1 MNEYQRYG
9 DYSQQGQKESEGAGV
24 GSMITFLLIGA
35 GIGAAVA
42 LLLAPNSGADLRDGI
57 SRRFRRTVD
66 NVSARTRDLRE
77 RGSNLLGFTREA
89 QEERPIRAG
98 LSRDVARN

>member
-9 DYSQQGQKESEGAGV
+9 DYSQQVQERSGGAGA
-24 GSMITFLLIGA
+24 GSIITFLLIGA
-35 GIGAAVA
+35 GVGAIVA
-42 LLLAPNSGADLRDGI
+42 LLLAPNSGTDLRDGI

-66 NVSARTRDLRE
+66 NVSARTQDLRE

-89 QEERPIRAG
+89 QEERRFG
-98 LSRDVARN
+98 QG